1 MRKLDLRPVQ
11 NQTGHK
17 IRTGNK
23 QRLKNAQRVA
33 SITSAPTTRLVT
45 AGGRN
50 PAAQKRGRRR
60 WGCENS
66 PEARRQKPDLP
77 TAVCTT
83 RRSLSGNADFP
94 QHFLRVMVE
103 LVIQP
108 ATVDQ
113 LGVGALLHHAT
124 VLEHQN
130 AVGLFHR
137 TQTMRDDE

>member
-45 AGGRN
+45 AGGKN

-83 RRSLSGNADFP
+83 LPSLSENADFP
-94 QHFLRVMVE
+94 ECFLRVVVK
-103 LVIQP
+103 LVIKP
-108 ATVDQ
+108 AALDQ
-113 LGVGALLHHAT
+113 FVMAALLDHAA
-124 VLEHQN
+124 VLEHQD
-130 AVGLFHR
+130 AVGLAHR
-137 TQTMRDDE
+137 RQAVR